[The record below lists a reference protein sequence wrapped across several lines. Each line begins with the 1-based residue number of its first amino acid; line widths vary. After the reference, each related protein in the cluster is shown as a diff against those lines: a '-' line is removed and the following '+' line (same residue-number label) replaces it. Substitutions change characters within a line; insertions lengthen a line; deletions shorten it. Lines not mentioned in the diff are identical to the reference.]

1 MTVKAFGQEKHEEE
15 KYNKILQDE
24 YSENRISGYL
34 NAAFFTINNILL
46 ANLGILIVLWYGG
59 YLVTTASEEGLSSG
73 DLASFIL
80 YSTSLATNS
89 SAISY
94 GLGAIVSATGA
105 LERIFEMM

>member
-1 MTVKAFGQEKHEEE
+1 M
-15 KYNKILQDE
+15 NDE
-24 YSENRISGYL
+24 YKENKMSGFL
-34 NAAFFTINNILL
+34 NAGFFTVNNTLL
-46 ANLGILIVLWYGG
+46 SNLGILIVLWYGG

-94 GLGAIVSATGA
+94 GLGAIISAMGA
-105 LERIFEMM
+105 LDRIFEML

>member
-1 MTVKAFGQEKHEEE
+1 
-15 KYNKILQDE
+15 
-24 YSENRISGYL
+24 
-34 NAAFFTINNILL
+34 LL

-105 LERIFEMM
+105 LERIFEMMQYDPAIKSTTGKEIKILQGIVKFE

>member
-1 MTVKAFGQEKHEEE
+1 M
-15 KYNKILQDE
+15 
-24 YSENRISGYL
+24 
-34 NAAFFTINNILL
+34 
-46 ANLGILIVLWYGG
+46 
-59 YLVTTASEEGLSSG
+59 TTASEEGLSSG